1 MMQTLHLGLHSSLES
16 SIDKS
21 PYVNIME
28 DGMVAAMKDEVGSS
42 NTLDLPDA
50 KINHDMR
57 SENDFAVSDQREP
70 ITEASKD
77 PVHEVSPS
85 SVEKTENES
94 YSKIIHDVTAPVK
107 RSINQLSR
115 RYGTSIWL
123 LAYVAI
129 MTSWPLVGTLL
140 NVFRRKFKGS
150 LPASLLRR

>member
-1 MMQTLHLGLHSSLES
+1 MQALLAGLHSSLES

-28 DGMVAAMKDEVGSS
+28 DGMVAAMKNGVGSS
-42 NTLDLPDA
+42 NTLDLPDD
-50 KINHDMR
+50 KMNHDMR
-57 SENDFAVSDQREP
+57 SENDYAVSDQREP
-70 ITEASKD
+70 ITEASTD

-94 YSKIIHDVTAPVK
+94 YSKIIHDVTAPMK

-115 RYGTSIWL
+115 RCGTSIWL
-123 LAYVAI
+123 LAYIAI

-140 NVFRRKFKGS
+140 DIFRRKFRGS
-150 LPASLLRR
+150 LPSSLLRR